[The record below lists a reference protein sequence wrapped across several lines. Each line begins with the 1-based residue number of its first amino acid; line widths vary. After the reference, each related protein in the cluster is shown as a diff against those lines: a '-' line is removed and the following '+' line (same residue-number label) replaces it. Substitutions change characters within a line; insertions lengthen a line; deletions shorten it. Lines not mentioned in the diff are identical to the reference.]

1 MTKAYYELTHLIERL
16 HRRYLDVLRANL
28 DRLGVV
34 DVNAVQCLLLG
45 NIGEEEINVRSLM
58 DRGYYL
64 GSNASYNLKRLVE
77 CGYLEQQ
84 RSPHDRRST
93 LIRASKKGRDLC
105 AKVAEHTDRH
115 AVAFSAGDGARD
127 IEAACEMMRRLER
140 EWEAEVAKRS

>member
-1 MTKAYYELTHLIERL
+1 MTQTYYELTHLIERL
-16 HRRYLDVLRANL
+16 HRRYLDVLRTSL

-34 DVNAVQCLLLG
+34 DINAVQCLLLG

-93 LIRASKKGRDLC
+93 LIRASQKGRDLC
-105 AKVAEHTDRH
+105 RQVAEMTDRN
-115 AVAFSAGDGARD
+115 AIAFSTGDSAAEL
-127 IEAACEMMRRLER
+127 EAACQLLRRLER
-140 EWEAEVAKRS
+140 AWEEEVVKRS